1 MKILENISFENA
13 IKDLDDIVEQLENK
27 ELSLDDSLKLFEKGI
42 SLYRF
47 CSNKLNQAE
56 EKIQMIVEENGVIQS
71 VPFKS
76 EED

>member
-13 IKDLDDIVEQLENK
+13 IKDLEDIVEQLENK

-42 SLYRF
+42 GLYRF

>member
-1 MKILENISFENA
+1 MENISFENA
-13 IKDLDDIVEQLENK
+13 IKDLEDIVEQLENK

-42 SLYRF
+42 GLYRF